1 MTSPDITG
9 QSDRP
14 RPSLFAAL
22 SELSLSIDEYTLEFH
37 ERRCAGDFAR
47 VSVLLDTQ
55 DARPGDP
62 DFTRPCTL
70 VSLHGDGEVGIG
82 EDVTY
87 DVADH
92 RALVDSPVEF
102 PLEGNYSFDSF
113 SAALDDV
120 DLFPS
125 GPPTREAS
133 RAYRRWAVES
143 AALDLALK
151 QADTNLASALGREY
165 APVRFLVST
174 RLGDPPTADR
184 VIQWLD
190 RNPELEFKLDATSGW
205 TNKLIGRLA
214 ATEAV
219 RIIDL
224 KGQYSG
230 TMVDQSADPDL
241 YRRILEAFPEAVIE
255 DPILTAETRSMF
267 DGHEERISWDAPIT
281 DVASIEALPFA
292 PEWLNIKPSRSG
304 SVETLMNVIKYC
316 LEEGISMYGGGQT
329 ELAAGR
335 EHLHALASLF
345 YPDAPNDIA
354 PRRYN
359 DPGTVPG
366 LPTSPLS
373 PPVEPRGL
381 EWR

>member
-1 MTSPDITG
+1 MTGPDVTS
-9 QSDRP
+9 QTDRP
-14 RPSLFAAL
+14 RPSLYAAL
-22 SELSLSIDEYTLEFH
+22 SELPLSIEEYTLEFC
-37 ERRCAGDFAR
+37 ERRSAGDFAR
-47 VSVLLDTQ
+47 VSILLDTQ
-55 DARPGDP
+55 GARPGDP
-62 DFTRPCTL
+62 EFTRPCTL
-70 VSLHGDGEVGIG
+70 VSLHGDGEIGIG

-87 DVADH
+87 DIADH
-92 RALVDSPVEF
+92 RALADSPVEL
-102 PLEGNYSFDSF
+102 PLEGDYTFDSF
-113 SAALDDV
+113 SAALDDI

-151 QADTNLASALGREY
+151 QADTDLASTLGREY

-174 RLGDPPTADR
+174 RLGDPPTAER
-184 VIQWLD
+184 VSRWLD
-190 RNPELEFKLDATSGW
+190 LNPELEFKLDATSAW
-205 TNKLIGRLA
+205 TSELIGTLA
-214 ATEAV
+214 ATDAV
-219 RIIDL
+219 RIVDL

-230 TMVDQSADPDL
+230 TMVDQSADPEL
-241 YRRILEAFPEAVIE
+241 YRRILEAFPDAVIE
-255 DPILTAETRSMF
+255 DPILTDETRSIF
-267 DGHEERISWDAPIT
+267 DGQKGRISWDAPIT

-292 PEWLNIKPSRSG
+292 PKWLNIKPSRCG
-304 SVETLMNVIKYC
+304 RVETLMNVIEYC
-316 LEEGISMYGGGQT
+316 LEEGIRMYGGGQT

-335 EHLHALASLF
+335 QHLHALASLF
-345 YPDAPNDIA
+345 YPEAPNDIA

-381 EWR
+381 DWR